1 MCGLCAVLVDGKPTL
16 SCMVPAFEIRGK
28 EIITFE
34 GFQKTRGMKDIEKA
48 YETVGAAPCP
58 DCYESRTMIFES
70 LISDGISDADEILK
84 ELSIIRC
91 NCLDPE
97 DAVNIVMKGIDIR
110 RKRRVRR
117 S

>member
-1 MCGLCAVLVDGKPTL
+1 
-16 SCMVPAFEIRGK
+16 
-28 EIITFE
+28 
-34 GFQKTRGMKDIEKA
+34 
-48 YETVGAAPCP
+48 
-58 DCYESRTMIFES
+58 MIFES

>member
-1 MCGLCAVLVDGKPTL
+1 
-16 SCMVPAFEIRGK
+16 
-28 EIITFE
+28 
-34 GFQKTRGMKDIEKA
+34 MKDIEKA
-48 YETVGAAPCP
+48 YEAVGASPCP

-70 LISDGISDADEILK
+70 LISDGVSDADEILK

-91 NCLDPE
+91 HCLDPE
-97 DAVNIVMKGIDIR
+97 DAVNIVIKGIDIR